1 MVNQLP
7 MSKLGMSN
15 QAYGLLLIFPPL
27 LPATYLASPSGVTH
41 TVRPSILRYTTRNLL
56 TVPLT
61 KVYCFLILP
70 CMPPVGCLG
79 FVFPVSSQFYHSALV
94 LFLLWQSGA
103 LLFLSKGNLRRPALC
118 FFFVCLF
125 GVPCGYIPQFF
136 PALRIRKDLALAAS
150 TQHFHFPAVSI
161 KSRFEGLYDLA
172 LKISMEENSLSIY
185 MINYFRQRLVP
196 KRHPKRMT
204 NDPSS
209 ERIFITIPTVTVCH
223 SNASCS
229 SFTSNQTFYLVDVK
243 PSISVLQQISCVD
256 SPLNWLQLN
265 ELQRI
270 CSVLFPSPIGN
281 VPEQL
286 VSLCFSL

>member
-79 FVFPVSSQFYHSALV
+79 FVFPVCSQFYHSALV

-118 FFFVCLF
+118 FFFFCLGFHVVTYRSFFLPCEF
-125 GVPCGYIPQFF
+125 GKTSRSRLQPSTFIF
-136 PALRIRKDLALAAS
+136 PL
-150 TQHFHFPAVSI
+150 
-161 KSRFEGLYDLA
+161 
-172 LKISMEENSLSIY
+172 
-185 MINYFRQRLVP
+185 
-196 KRHPKRMT
+196 
-204 NDPSS
+204 
-209 ERIFITIPTVTVCH
+209 
-223 SNASCS
+223 
-229 SFTSNQTFYLVDVK
+229 
-243 PSISVLQQISCVD
+243 
-256 SPLNWLQLN
+256 
-265 ELQRI
+265 
-270 CSVLFPSPIGN
+270 
-281 VPEQL
+281 
-286 VSLCFSL
+286 

>member
-79 FVFPVSSQFYHSALV
+79 FVFPVCSQFYHSALV

-118 FFFVCLF
+118 FFLF

-136 PALRIRKDLALAAS
+136 PALRFGKTSRSRLQPS
-150 TQHFHFPAVSI
+150 TFIFP
-161 KSRFEGLYDLA
+161 L
-172 LKISMEENSLSIY
+172 
-185 MINYFRQRLVP
+185 
-196 KRHPKRMT
+196 
-204 NDPSS
+204 
-209 ERIFITIPTVTVCH
+209 
-223 SNASCS
+223 
-229 SFTSNQTFYLVDVK
+229 
-243 PSISVLQQISCVD
+243 
-256 SPLNWLQLN
+256 
-265 ELQRI
+265 
-270 CSVLFPSPIGN
+270 
-281 VPEQL
+281 
-286 VSLCFSL
+286 

>member
-15 QAYGLLLIFPPL
+15 QAYGLLLIFPLL

-79 FVFPVSSQFYHSALV
+79 FVFPVCSQFYHSALV

-118 FFFVCLF
+118 FFFFFVWGSMWLHTVVFSCLANSERPRARGF
-125 GVPCGYIPQFF
+125 N
-136 PALRIRKDLALAAS
+136 PALS
-150 TQHFHFPAVSI
+150 F
-161 KSRFEGLYDLA
+161 SRCKYKV
-172 LKISMEENSLSIY
+172 KI
-185 MINYFRQRLVP
+185 
-196 KRHPKRMT
+196 
-204 NDPSS
+204 
-209 ERIFITIPTVTVCH
+209 
-223 SNASCS
+223 
-229 SFTSNQTFYLVDVK
+229 
-243 PSISVLQQISCVD
+243 
-256 SPLNWLQLN
+256 
-265 ELQRI
+265 
-270 CSVLFPSPIGN
+270 
-281 VPEQL
+281 
-286 VSLCFSL
+286 